1 VGGVGPAGRREGDEV
16 VREVDEDVDEVPVPE
31 RVGVRVGP
39 ALRRRVVAVA
49 ALHVVAH
56 EDAPA
61 RGERGG
67 GTRDGGPVEGEVE
80 VGVGGEV
87 GARGQRGEVRDRV
100 GHGRRRRGGVE
111 GRLPRAALAARGGFA
126 FWLRG
131 GGEHGSEAAS
141 DPAEAAARGEGHA
154 PALTGGGSSV
164 PQPGGSEMGCA

>member
-1 VGGVGPAGRREGDEV
+1 M
-16 VREVDEDVDEVPVPE
+16 REVDEDVDEVPVPE

-111 GRLPRAALAARGGFA
+111 GRLPRAALAARGGFVI
-126 FWLRG
+126 WLRSG
-131 GGEHGSEAAS
+131 GGGAGRRACAGA
-141 DPAEAAARGEGHA
+141 DRPV
-154 PALTGGGSSV
+154 TGGRQLRSAAGQFGNGV
-164 PQPGGSEMGCA
+164 GR